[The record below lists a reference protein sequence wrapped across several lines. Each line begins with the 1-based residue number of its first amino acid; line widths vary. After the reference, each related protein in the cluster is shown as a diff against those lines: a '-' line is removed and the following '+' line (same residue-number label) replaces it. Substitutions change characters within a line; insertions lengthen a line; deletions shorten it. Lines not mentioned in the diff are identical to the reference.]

1 LLKEL
6 NSSKD
11 KFFSILAHDL
21 KGPFQGILGYT
32 DILKTEYDSLGDE
45 EIKGLVA
52 SLHSVTRN
60 VYNLLEGLLEWSR
73 AQTGRIEYNP
83 TLFMLSEEANNVVQ
97 LLKESAVAKEIV
109 FSSTID
115 NSIKVYADR
124 DMVNTILRNL
134 VANAIKF
141 TNVGKSVKIVAEK
154 RTDNVVVSVIDSG
167 IGMSHEEVGSLFRID
182 IHHTTL
188 GTNGE
193 EGTGVGLILCKE
205 LVQSNGGKIWVE
217 SEIGKGSKFSFNL
230 PSSKK

>member
-1 LLKEL
+1 L
-6 NSSKD
+6 
-11 KFFSILAHDL
+11 
-21 KGPFQGILGYT
+21 Y
-32 DILKTEYDSLGDE
+32 
-45 EIKGLVA
+45 
-52 SLHSVTRN
+52 SVTRN

-83 TLFMLSEEANNVVQ
+83 TFFMLSEEANNVVQ
-97 LLKESAVAKEIV
+97 LLTESAVVKEIV
-109 FSSTID
+109 FSSTIE

-141 TNVGKSVKIVAEK
+141 TNNGKIVKIVAEK
-154 RTDNVVVSVIDSG
+154 RANDVVVSVVDHG
-167 IGMSHEEVGSLFRID
+167 IGMSQEEIQSLFRID